1 MFDQRI
7 LQRVEEAFAE
17 KRRLAEETAEQHR
30 REAEKMAPDLKK
42 INDELSHF
50 SLKVLAESLRG
61 KDPDRLPETI
71 RQLQKENRDLMET
84 QSDLLE
90 AVGLPRDY
98 LRPKRECPICK
109 DTGFVNDRFCICMKK
124 AILAES
130 AKESGVSG
138 LLKRQTFNSFSLDF
152 YSAEPLPG
160 KAGSARDTM
169 KTILSKCKKYAEQF
183 SEDSPSLL
191 FIGGTGLGKTHLS
204 SAIAGTLLQKG
215 FNVVYETA
223 ANLVTAYEK
232 ERFLPESEMVRTP
245 RYLEA
250 DLLILDDLGTES
262 QGKTAN
268 SVIYN
273 LINSRTLVAGKPMI
287 ISTNLSRKELE
298 KIYDPPTTSR
308 LFGEFTVYTFVGGD
322 VRRAKLVR

>member
-1 MFDQRI
+1 MFDQQI
-7 LQRVEEAFAE
+7 LQRVEDAFAE
-17 KRRLAEETAEQHR
+17 KRRLAEETAERHR
-30 REAEKMAPDLKK
+30 REAERKSPDLKR
-42 INDELSHF
+42 INDELAAF
-50 SLKVLAESLRG
+50 SLKVLGASLQG
-61 KDPDRLPETI
+61 GDPALIPERI
-71 RQLQKENRDLMET
+71 KKLQKENRELQEA
-84 QSDLLE
+84 QGDLLE

-98 LRPKRECPICK
+98 LKPKRECPVCR
-109 DTGFVNDRFCICMKK
+109 DVGYVGNRFCLCMKK
-124 AILAES
+124 AIFAES
-130 AKESGVSG
+130 AKESGIAG
-138 LLKRQTFNSFSLDF
+138 LLKRQTFDTFSLD
-152 YSAEPLPG
+152 YYPAEPIPG
-160 KAGSARDTM
+160 KNASARDVM
-169 KTILSKCKKYAEQF
+169 KTILSKCRKYADSF
-183 SEDSPSLL
+183 SEDAPSLL

-204 SAIAGTLLQKG
+204 SAIAGALMEKG
-215 FNVVYETA
+215 FDVVYETA

-287 ISTNLSRKELE
+287 VSTNLSRKELE